1 MLEKLRC
8 ENWYVSYIL
17 SLITVMVPTFTILSN
32 LLMDSKF
39 LKIQSEQP
47 SPKLLNMSNYLALS
61 NL

>member
-1 MLEKLRC
+1 
-8 ENWYVSYIL
+8 
-17 SLITVMVPTFTILSN
+17 MVPTFTILIN

-47 SPKLLNMSNYLALS
+47 SQKLLNMSNYLALS